1 MANNINWG
9 KIYESTYWG
18 SGVTDNSIN
27 WGKSYADLAGD
38 EVGEI
43 VNAFVL
49 RVETDLGSVESVE
62 CLTTSVTYLVS
73 NP

>member
-1 MANNINWG
+1 MANNWG

-18 SGVTDNSIN
+18 NGVTDNSIN

-38 EVGEI
+38 EIGEI
-43 VNAFVL
+43 VDAFVL